1 MKIIGEEDSLDNML
15 PESYLDSQIEST
27 TENIRR
33 GWIKDGENGKG
44 WNPWNKEKLR
54 IGMKKMK
61 WAVWEKK

>member
-1 MKIIGEEDSLDNML
+1 MKITGEEDSLDNML

-44 WNPWNKEKLR
+44 
-54 IGMKKMK
+54 
-61 WAVWEKK
+61 